1 VHNALNEVGLRGET
15 FSDMIRH
22 LVSLTLADDIRRKT
36 EEKCEDFLYAK
47 LRESIREHSG
57 MI

>member
-36 EEKCEDFLYAK
+36 EEKCEDFMQSYERAFAN
-47 LRESIREHSG
+47 IAV
-57 MI
+57 